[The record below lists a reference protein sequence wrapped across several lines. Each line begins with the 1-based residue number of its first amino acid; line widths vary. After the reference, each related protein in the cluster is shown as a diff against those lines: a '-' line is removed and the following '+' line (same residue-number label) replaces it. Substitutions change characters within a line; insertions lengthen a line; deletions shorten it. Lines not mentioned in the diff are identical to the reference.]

1 MAQIG
6 IDSTPAPDAPAGQ
19 LPLVLHDEQA
29 LRRAFDQHGESLV
42 APARSHLGES
52 AFLAPRVVEQA
63 FIQAWHARLRVTSD
77 AALAV
82 FLREEVERG
91 AARTLSRQM
100 AARRL
105 GHHALTG
112 THAETGHAHPD
123 GRWDPDVAW
132 SHVLQGARADSR
144 SALAHERAAAIA
156 HHDAAVHI
164 AEATRPGSW
173 VKPVAI
179 GAFTVAAA
187 IAGVWLIDTIGADQ
201 RLHAAVTKGPGRTV
215 EAAPGQIGALELAD
229 GSSATFAPGT
239 QLFIPQQFGPD
250 LRAVRV
256 QGAARFTVAAGQE
269 RPLTVVVGPA
279 TVMATG
285 TAFTVRAYPGDGG
298 ATIMLHEGSA
308 AVRSGEVSRSLQ
320 PGQAVFV
327 PDSGAMRDATPGQRA
342 EVVAWT
348 ENAYVASD
356 RRLGDVLEDF
366 QRWYRTQI
374 FIAHPELLERRVTVR
389 ASLDSVRRAI
399 AAVEQAANV
408 QFGYNSGKMVFT
420 PRR

>member
-1 MAQIG
+1 MAQNGIG
-6 IDSTPAPDAPAGQ
+6 SGPAPEAHAGHP
-19 LPLVLHDEQA
+19 PLVLHDEQA
-29 LRRAFDQHGESLV
+29 LRRAFDQHGDALV
-42 APARSHLGES
+42 AAATRRLGDS

-63 FIQAWHARLRVTSD
+63 FIHGWEARERVTSD
-77 AALAV
+77 AALAA
-82 FLREEVERG
+82 FLNEDVERG
-91 AARTLSRQM
+91 AARALSRQM

-105 GHHALTG
+105 GHNAITS
-112 THAETGHAHPD
+112 THVGSGHAPPD

-144 SALAHERAAAIA
+144 SARAHEQAAAIA

-173 VKPVAI
+173 VKPVAV
-179 GAFTVAAA
+179 GALTVGAA
-187 IAGVWLIDTIGADQ
+187 IAVVWLIDSIGADR
-201 RLHAAVTKGPGRTV
+201 RLLAAVTNGPGRTV
-215 EAAPGQIGALELAD
+215 EAAAGQIGALELAD
-229 GSSATFAPGT
+229 GSRATFAPGT

-256 QGAARFTVAAGQE
+256 NGAARFTVASGQD

-279 TVMATG
+279 TVTATG
-285 TAFTVRAYPGDGG
+285 TAFTVRAYPGDRG
-298 ATIMLHEGSA
+298 ATIVLHEGSA
-308 AVRSGEVSRSLQ
+308 TVRSGEVSRALA

-327 PDSGAMRDATPGQRA
+327 PDSAPMRDATEGQRA
-342 EVVAWT
+342 ELVAWN

-374 FIAHPELLERRVTVR
+374 FIAHPELLERRVSVR
-389 ASLDSVRRAI
+389 ASLDSVRQAI
-399 AAVEQAANV
+399 AAVEQEANV
-408 QFGYNSGKMVFT
+408 QFGYVSGKMVFT